1 MNARPLD
8 SAPAV
13 LRDLL
18 REDSTTMKRLLIAT
32 AFLALAPFAAQ
43 AQSASDIVGPR
54 EGAQEITL
62 SGTGSNKNDFDAGN
76 FGISG
81 SYGYYFSPAFE
92 GGVRQSVNW
101 SGAENSDDSVNGST
115 RLFADYHF
123 NTTGKFKPFVGVS
136 LGLTYGDGVP
146 DTGFGGP
153 EIGFK
158 YYVNSTTFLLVQ
170 TEYQFY
176 FNDGDSAS
184 NNFDDGAFAHTIGL
198 GFIF

>member
-1 MNARPLD
+1 
-8 SAPAV
+8 
-13 LRDLL
+13 
-18 REDSTTMKRLLIAT
+18 MKRLLIAT

-54 EGAQEITL
+54 EGSQEITL
-62 SGTGSNKNDFDAGN
+62 SGTGGNNNDFNAGN

-81 SYGYYFSPAFE
+81 SYGYYFTPAFE
-92 GGVRQSVNW
+92 GGARQSLSW
-101 SGAENSDDSVNGST
+101 SGAENSNDSWSGST

-153 EIGFK
+153 ELGFK

-176 FNDGDSAS
+176 FSNGDNAA